1 MNTKLTGEKSIWSLG
16 GDQNKNLD
24 DVAQNFKINNILS
37 YLNEG
42 IGDSKEIKA
51 ISKEF
56 FNKYSG
62 YYSTLSSFVHGGPFA
77 EKYIEMYSKD
87 KTGKENDMKYLSDE
101 ANILT
106 NQTRLNTSLFIEIT
120 ANEKPVVGETSL

>member
-1 MNTKLTGEKSIWSLG
+1 
-16 GDQNKNLD
+16 
-24 DVAQNFKINNILS
+24 
-37 YLNEG
+37 
-42 IGDSKEIKA
+42 
-51 ISKEF
+51 
-56 FNKYSG
+56 
-62 YYSTLSSFVHGGPFA
+62 
-77 EKYIEMYSKD
+77 MYSKD